1 MGAVLTG
8 SESAKIAEAP
18 RELRPAER
26 AVYDRIKAAG
36 GYASPS
42 RIRRTFR
49 RLGIDRDRL
58 DVHDLARVLIYA
70 DPTGEVAVRRV
81 LAGERNV

>member
-1 MGAVLTG
+1 MGATFTG
-8 SESAKIAEAP
+8 CEPAKIAEAP

-26 AVYDRIKAAG
+26 AVYDRLKAAG

-42 RIRRTFR
+42 RIRRTFG

-58 DVHDLARVLIYA
+58 DIHDLARVLIYA
-70 DPTGEVAVRRV
+70 DPTGERAVRRV
-81 LAGERNV
+81 LAGDRNV

>member
-1 MGAVLTG
+1 MGATLTG
-8 SESAKIAEAP
+8 SGPDQIAEAP
-18 RELRPAER
+18 GELRPAER
-26 AVYDRIKAAG
+26 AVYDRFRATG
-36 GYASPS
+36 EYASPS

-49 RLGIDRDRL
+49 RLGLNRDRL
-58 DVHDLARVLIYA
+58 DIHDLARVLVHA